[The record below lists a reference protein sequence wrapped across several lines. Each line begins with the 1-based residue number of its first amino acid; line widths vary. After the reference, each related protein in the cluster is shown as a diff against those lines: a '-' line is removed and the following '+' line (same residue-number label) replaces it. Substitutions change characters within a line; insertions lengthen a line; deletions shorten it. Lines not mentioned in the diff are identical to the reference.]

1 MLDITFYFS
10 LVSSSI
16 WCTEIA
22 VESRSQIVC
31 NLKFSY
37 TIRSP
42 LYKPTGSLFSA
53 LCLLYKPAKT
63 LGVGWVG
70 QGRGASGGAAPGGR
84 LHKATN
90 CVRQ

>member
-10 LVSSSI
+10 LISSSF
-16 WCTEIA
+16 WCTEIGA
-22 VESRSQIVC
+22 ESRSQKVW

-42 LYKPTGSLFSA
+42 LYKPTDSLVSA
-53 LCLLYKPAKT
+53 LCLIYKSVKT

-70 QGRGASGGAAPGGR
+70 QGRGASGRAAQGGR
-84 LHKATN
+84 LHKAAN
-90 CVRQ
+90 